1 MVQNPLKIIFKRRSA
16 KGYYM
21 DIKVLSENDIG
32 KEETLRLNAL
42 QRQLRGDGF
51 RNLTLLEWEK
61 MADQSGLEMIAGFER
76 GEIIGMSILRWHDL
90 PGGRTATLEDVVVDL
105 AHRGKGYGELLVKEI
120 IKMARKTKV
129 DFLDL
134 TSHPSR
140 EAANKLYQK
149 LGWEKRNTN
158 LYRFKINR

>member
-1 MVQNPLKIIFKRRSA
+1 MIF
-16 KGYYM
+16 
-21 DIKVLSENDIG
+21 
-32 KEETLRLNAL
+32 
-42 QRQLRGDGF
+42 
-51 RNLTLLEWEK
+51 
-61 MADQSGLEMIAGFER
+61 
-76 GEIIGMSILRWHDL
+76 
-90 PGGRTATLEDVVVDL
+90 
-105 AHRGKGYGELLVKEI
+105 LVKEI

>member
-90 PGGRTATLEDVVVDL
+90 PC
-105 AHRGKGYGELLVKEI
+105 
-120 IKMARKTKV
+120 
-129 DFLDL
+129 
-134 TSHPSR
+134 
-140 EAANKLYQK
+140 
-149 LGWEKRNTN
+149 KRN
-158 LYRFKINR
+158 YKDG